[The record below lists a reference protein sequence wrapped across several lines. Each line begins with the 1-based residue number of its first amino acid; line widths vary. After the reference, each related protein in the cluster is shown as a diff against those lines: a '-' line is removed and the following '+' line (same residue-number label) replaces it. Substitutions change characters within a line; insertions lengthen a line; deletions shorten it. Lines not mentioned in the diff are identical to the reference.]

1 MANTQQEVA
10 LMNLQLRAFLHD
22 DAGCWML
29 LMSVMMMMMTRKR
42 TLQST
47 HKQTDPLWPPC
58 CSGWIQLESTSQPAL
73 AIERAARHGGGG
85 KLVV

>member
-1 MANTQQEVA
+1 
-10 LMNLQLRAFLHD
+10 MNLQLRAFLHD

-29 LMSVMMMMMTRKR
+29 LMSVMMMTRKR

-58 CSGWIQLESTSQPAL
+58 CSGWIQLESTSQAAL
-73 AIERAARHGGGG
+73 AIERAARRGGGG